1 MSEWLKVV
9 LLGIVE
15 GVTEFLPISST
26 GHLIIASE
34 FLALRDSLDG
44 TFEIFIQIGAVVAV
58 FAYYRA
64 ALWQQARLL
73 VTPPQP
79 EDRASALQLWLGVF
93 VAFIPAA
100 IIGLV
105 LDDWLEARL
114 FNPVAVAI
122 ALIVGGVMFLIVE
135 RWLQSTRL
143 DEQVTSVND
152 HPLTMRQAFIVG
164 LWQCLALIPGMSRS
178 GMSIIGGMLAG
189 LDRHRATDFSFYLA
203 LPTLGAATLYTL
215 ARDFDQLNNA
225 DLSFLLLGAAI
236 SAVVAWL
243 SIDWLLRYVAS
254 NNFVPFGIYRIILG
268 AVILWLFLF

>member
-73 VTPPQP
+73 FAPPQP

-100 IIGLV
+100 IIGLM

-143 DEQVTSVND
+143 DDQVTSVND
-152 HPLTMRQAFIVG
+152 HPLTMRQALIVG

-215 ARDFDQLNNA
+215 ARDFNQLNNA
-225 DLSFLLLGAAI
+225 DLGFLLLGAAI